1 MSLLVLLA
9 TIVAIIIYEN
19 NSKQKIMDS
28 KDFRDWRDYY
38 LNSGY
43 SEKQATDYALAQCR
57 KGDKLEN
64 YDIDPQAVSINAT
77 SRASIETKAKE
88 QNPYASINWILAVA
102 CFCVIAGLLVM
113 VSTINSKLV
122 APLFVLVALALFAIG
137 YAIYKYVAVLKP
149 VGSAFLTSSM
159 ILLPCCL
166 MSFIDIFDDGIMAAI
181 VTSLLCLLFYA
192 GGAFVLNN
200 TILGGFSYFW
210 AMCLLWSLFAKF
222 PGSLEFIPYQLVL
235 PVFIICYI
243 ANYFYFEK
251 VKWLPVCF
259 RSGALVFSLVLPPLL
274 LCYAA
279 CTILIDDFALDFPLH
294 RTIAL
299 LLIFAIYVWRYF
311 KQKSTVNNIKMRFL
325 GQFLILFL
333 IADSM
338 NYSIFMT
345 GMRINTKI
353 INFSIIW
360 AFSFFAQAVA
370 TLLIKHKDEKDNKLE
385 GNAGIGALFGLAGTL
400 LIAGGL
406 PSNRYGVVA
415 CVVLAL
421 LAALGAI
428 YAIRRKNLD
437 WLYASYVA
445 LVILACVL
453 GTTIFKSSWTTLHSF
468 IYFTMLSLLA
478 VVLYPI
484 IAGLDKTKA
493 LRFTL
498 IASLTSSIVAAIVGV
513 DYFKYDFIAW
523 VVPALST
530 WLIFAMAHKQKI
542 LLELSIY
549 FTALVA
555 IVLVSDVATTMLQSC
570 GAYPYDNFTY
580 GGRYSL
586 CRDNILDVQKFV
598 QINVLSLTFL
608 LTSFLFEG
616 WKKKGEKKPWRVAV
630 AHLSF
635 SIFGSL
641 IALFAHS
648 YHEDLAIGLIFLL
661 EEAAILVGASLIQ
674 KRWMAI
680 MSGIIIGF
688 GGVYLTGLYKYTY
701 IWMILLGLGL
711 IGLVVWRLVALSK
724 KETNKIK
731 KD

>member
-1 MSLLVLLA
+1 
-9 TIVAIIIYEN
+9 
-19 NSKQKIMDS
+19 
-28 KDFRDWRDYY
+28 
-38 LNSGY
+38 
-43 SEKQATDYALAQCR
+43 
-57 KGDKLEN
+57 
-64 YDIDPQAVSINAT
+64 
-77 SRASIETKAKE
+77 
-88 QNPYASINWILAVA
+88 
-102 CFCVIAGLLVM
+102 
-113 VSTINSKLV
+113 
-122 APLFVLVALALFAIG
+122 
-137 YAIYKYVAVLKP
+137 
-149 VGSAFLTSSM
+149 
-159 ILLPCCL
+159 

-210 AMCLLWSLFAKF
+210 AMCLLWSLFAKL

-251 VKWLPVCF
+251 VEWLPVCF
-259 RSGALVFSLVLPPLL
+259 RSGALVFSLMLPPLL
-274 LCYAA
+274 LCYVA
-279 CTILIDDFALDFPLH
+279 CTILIDDFALSFPLH
-294 RTIAL
+294 RTIVL
-299 LLIFAIYVWRYF
+299 LLIFVIYAWRYL
-311 KQKSTVNNIKMRFL
+311 KQKSTVNSIKMRFT

-345 GMRINTKI
+345 GMRINTTI

-360 AFSFFAQAVA
+360 AFSFFAQAVV

-484 IAGLDKTKA
+484 IAGLDETKA

-570 GAYPYDNFTY
+570 GTYPYDNFTY

-586 CRDNILDVQKFV
+586 CRNNILDAQKFV

-674 KRWMAI
+674 KRWKAI

>member
-9 TIVAIIIYEN
+9 AIVAIIIYEN
-19 NSKQKIMDS
+19 NSKQKIMNS

-64 YDIDPQAVSINAT
+64 YDIDPQAVSVNAT

-137 YAIYKYVAVLKP
+137 YAIYKYVAILKP
-149 VGSAFLTSSM
+149 VGSAFLISSM

-166 MSFIDIFDDGIMAAI
+166 MSFIDIFDDEIMAAI

-200 TILGGFSYFW
+200 KILGGFSYFW
-210 AMCLLWSLFAKF
+210 AMCLLWSLFAKL
-222 PGSLEFIPYQLVL
+222 PDSLEFIPYQLVL

-251 VKWLPVCF
+251 VEWLPVCF

-279 CTILIDDFALDFPLH
+279 CSILIDNFALDFPFH
-294 RTIAL
+294 RTIVL
-299 LLIFAIYVWRYF
+299 LLIFAIYAWRYF
-311 KQKSTVNNIKMRFL
+311 KQKSTINNIKMRFL

-333 IADSM
+333 IADSI

-345 GMRINTKI
+345 GTRINTRI

-370 TLLIKHKDEKDNKLE
+370 TLLIKHKDDKDNKLE

-406 PSNRYGVVA
+406 PSSRYGVVA

-428 YAIRRKNLD
+428 YAIRRRNLD

-445 LVILACVL
+445 LVILAYIL

-468 IYFTMLSLLA
+468 IYFTTLSLLA
-478 VVLYPI
+478 VVLYQI
-484 IAGLDKTKA
+484 IAGLDETKA

-498 IASLTSSIVAAIVGV
+498 IASLTSSIIATIAGM

-530 WLIFAMAHKQKI
+530 WLIFAMAHKHKI

-549 FTALVA
+549 FTALTA

-570 GAYPYDNFTY
+570 GAYPYDNFTH

-586 CRDNILDVQKFV
+586 CRNNILDVQKFI
-598 QINVLSLTFL
+598 QINVLGLTFL
-608 LTSFLFEG
+608 LTSFLFES
-616 WKKKGEKKPWRVAV
+616 WKKKGEKKPWRMVV

-635 SIFGSL
+635 SILGSL

-648 YHEDLAIGLIFLL
+648 YHEDLTIGLIFLL

-680 MSGIIIGF
+680 MSGVIIGF

-724 KETNKIK
+724 KETNRIK
-731 KD
+731 KG

>member
-19 NSKQKIMDS
+19 NSKQKIMNS

-77 SRASIETKAKE
+77 SRSSIETKAKE

-210 AMCLLWSLFAKF
+210 AMCLLWSLFAKL

-279 CTILIDDFALDFPLH
+279 CSILIDDFALDFPLH
-294 RTIAL
+294 RTIVL
-299 LLIFAIYVWRYF
+299 LLIFAIYAWRYF

-333 IADSM
+333 IADRM

-360 AFSFFAQAVA
+360 AFSFFAQAVV

-484 IAGLDKTKA
+484 IAGLNKTKA

-530 WLIFAMAHKQKI
+530 WLIFAMARKQKI

-570 GAYPYDNFTY
+570 GAYPYDNFTH

-586 CRDNILDVQKFV
+586 CRDNILDAQKFV

-680 MSGIIIGF
+680 MSGVIIGF

-724 KETNKIK
+724 KETNSIK

>member
-9 TIVAIIIYEN
+9 TIIAIVIYEN

-64 YDIDPQAVSINAT
+64 YDIDPQAVSVNAT

-122 APLFVLVALALFAIG
+122 APLFVVVTLALFAIG

-149 VGSAFLTSSM
+149 VGSAFLTSST

-210 AMCLLWSLFAKF
+210 AMCLLWSLFAKL

-259 RSGALVFSLVLPPLL
+259 RSGALVFSLILPPLL

-294 RTIAL
+294 RTIVL

-353 INFSIIW
+353 INFSIFW

-523 VVPALST
+523 IVPALST
-530 WLIFAMAHKQKI
+530 WLIFAMTRKQKI

-549 FTALVA
+549 FTALTV

-570 GAYPYDNFTY
+570 GTYPYDNFTY

-586 CRDNILDVQKFV
+586 CRNNILDAQKFI

-608 LTSFLFEG
+608 LTSFLFES
-616 WKKKGEKKPWRVAV
+616 WKKKGEKKLWRVAV

-680 MSGIIIGF
+680 MSGVIIGF

-724 KETNKIK
+724 KETDRIK
-731 KD
+731 KN

>member
-9 TIVAIIIYEN
+9 AIVAIIIYEN

-77 SRASIETKAKE
+77 SRSSIETKAKE

-210 AMCLLWSLFAKF
+210 AMCLLWSLFAKL

-259 RSGALVFSLVLPPLL
+259 RPGALAFSLVLPPLL

-279 CTILIDDFALDFPLH
+279 GSILIDDFALDFPLH
-294 RTIAL
+294 RTIVL
-299 LLIFAIYVWRYF
+299 LLIFAIYAWRYF

-445 LVILACVL
+445 LVILACIL

-468 IYFTMLSLLA
+468 IYFTVLSLLA
-478 VVLYPI
+478 IVLYPI
-484 IAGLDKTKA
+484 IAGLDETKA

-498 IASLTSSIVAAIVGV
+498 IASLTSSIVAAIAGM

-549 FTALVA
+549 LTALVA
-555 IVLVSDVATTMLQSC
+555 IVLVSDVATTMLQGC
-570 GAYPYDNFTY
+570 GTYPYGNFTHS
-580 GGRYSL
+580 GRYSL
-586 CRDNILDVQKFV
+586 CRNNILDAQKFV
-598 QINVLSLTFL
+598 QINILSLTFL

-616 WKKKGEKKPWRVAV
+616 WKKKGVKKPWRVAV

-635 SIFGSL
+635 SIIGSL
-641 IALFAHS
+641 IALFAHNNQGN
-648 YHEDLAIGLIFLL
+648 LTIGLIFLL

-680 MSGIIIGF
+680 TSGVIIGF

>member
-9 TIVAIIIYEN
+9 AIVAIIIYEN
-19 NSKQKIMDS
+19 NSKQKIMNS

-64 YDIDPQAVSINAT
+64 YDIDPQAASVNAT
-77 SRASIETKAKE
+77 SQASIETKAKE
-88 QNPYASINWILAVA
+88 QNPYTSINWILAVA

-137 YAIYKYVAVLKP
+137 YAIYKYVAILKP
-149 VGSAFLTSSM
+149 VGSAFLISSM

-166 MSFIDIFDDGIMAAI
+166 MSFIDIFDDEIMAAI

-200 TILGGFSYFW
+200 KILGGFSYFW
-210 AMCLLWSLFAKF
+210 AMCLLWSLFAKL
-222 PGSLEFIPYQLVL
+222 PDSLEFIPYQLVL

-251 VKWLPVCF
+251 VEWLPVCF

-279 CTILIDDFALDFPLH
+279 CSILIENFALDFPFH
-294 RTIAL
+294 RTIVL
-299 LLIFAIYVWRYF
+299 LLIFAIYAWRYF
-311 KQKSTVNNIKMRFL
+311 KQKSTINNIKMRFL
-325 GQFLILFL
+325 GQFLILLL
-333 IADSM
+333 IADSI

-345 GMRINTKI
+345 GTRINTRT

-370 TLLIKHKDEKDNKLE
+370 TLLIKHKNEKDNKLE
-385 GNAGIGALFGLAGTL
+385 GSAGIGALFGLAGTL

-468 IYFTMLSLLA
+468 IYFTTLSLLA

-484 IAGLDKTKA
+484 IAGLDETRA

-498 IASLTSSIVAAIVGV
+498 IASLTSSIVAAIAGM
-513 DYFKYDFIAW
+513 DYFRYDFIAW
-523 VVPALST
+523 VVPALSA
-530 WLIFAMAHKQKI
+530 WLIFAMAHKHKI

-549 FTALVA
+549 FTALTA

-570 GAYPYDNFTY
+570 GAYPYDNFTH
-580 GGRYSL
+580 GGQYSL
-586 CRDNILDVQKFV
+586 CRNNILDAQKFV

-608 LTSFLFEG
+608 LTSFLFES
-616 WKKKGEKKPWRVAV
+616 WKKKGEKKPWRMVV

-635 SIFGSL
+635 SILGSL

-680 MSGIIIGF
+680 MSGVIIGF

-724 KETNKIK
+724 KETNRIK

>member
-9 TIVAIIIYEN
+9 AIVAIIIYEN

-64 YDIDPQAVSINAT
+64 YDIDPQAVSVNAT
-77 SRASIETKAKE
+77 SRSSIETKAKE

-210 AMCLLWSLFAKF
+210 AMCLLWSLFAKL

-251 VKWLPVCF
+251 VEWLPVCF
-259 RSGALVFSLVLPPLL
+259 RSGALVFSLMLPPLL
-274 LCYAA
+274 LCYVA
-279 CTILIDDFALDFPLH
+279 CTILIDDFALSFPLH
-294 RTIAL
+294 RTIVL
-299 LLIFAIYVWRYF
+299 LLIFVIYAWRYL
-311 KQKSTVNNIKMRFL
+311 KQKSTVNSIKMRFT

-345 GMRINTKI
+345 GMRINTTI

-360 AFSFFAQAVA
+360 AFSFFAQAVV

-484 IAGLDKTKA
+484 IAGLDETKA

-570 GAYPYDNFTY
+570 GTYPYDNFTY

-586 CRDNILDVQKFV
+586 CRNNILDAQKFV

-648 YHEDLAIGLIFLL
+648 YHEDLAIGLVFLL

>member
-1 MSLLVLLA
+1 
-9 TIVAIIIYEN
+9 
-19 NSKQKIMDS
+19 
-28 KDFRDWRDYY
+28 
-38 LNSGY
+38 
-43 SEKQATDYALAQCR
+43 
-57 KGDKLEN
+57 
-64 YDIDPQAVSINAT
+64 
-77 SRASIETKAKE
+77 
-88 QNPYASINWILAVA
+88 
-102 CFCVIAGLLVM
+102 
-113 VSTINSKLV
+113 
-122 APLFVLVALALFAIG
+122 
-137 YAIYKYVAVLKP
+137 
-149 VGSAFLTSSM
+149 
-159 ILLPCCL
+159 
-166 MSFIDIFDDGIMAAI
+166 
-181 VTSLLCLLFYA
+181 
-192 GGAFVLNN
+192 
-200 TILGGFSYFW
+200 
-210 AMCLLWSLFAKF
+210 
-222 PGSLEFIPYQLVL
+222 
-235 PVFIICYI
+235 
-243 ANYFYFEK
+243 
-251 VKWLPVCF
+251 
-259 RSGALVFSLVLPPLL
+259 
-274 LCYAA
+274 
-279 CTILIDDFALDFPLH
+279 
-294 RTIAL
+294 
-299 LLIFAIYVWRYF
+299 
-311 KQKSTVNNIKMRFL
+311 MRFL

-333 IADSM
+333 IADNM

-453 GTTIFKSSWTTLHSF
+453 STTIFKSSWTTLHSF
-468 IYFTMLSLLA
+468 IYFTILSLLA

-484 IAGLDKTKA
+484 IAGLDETKA

-498 IASLTSSIVAAIVGV
+498 IASLTSSIVAAIAGM

-549 FTALVA
+549 LTALVA
-555 IVLVSDVATTMLQSC
+555 IVLVSDVATTMLQGC
-570 GAYPYDNFTY
+570 GTYPYGNFTH

-586 CRDNILDVQKFV
+586 CRNNILDVQKFV

-608 LTSFLFEG
+608 LTSFLFES

-635 SIFGSL
+635 SILGSL

-680 MSGIIIGF
+680 MSGVIIGF

-724 KETNKIK
+724 KETNSIK

>member
-1 MSLLVLLA
+1 MSLLVLL
-9 TIVAIIIYEN
+9 VAIVVIVIYEN
-19 NSKQKIMDS
+19 NSKQKIMNS

-38 LNSGY
+38 LDSGY

-64 YDIDPQAVSINAT
+64 YDIDPQAVSVNAT
-77 SRASIETKAKE
+77 SRASVETKAKE

-137 YAIYKYVAVLKP
+137 YAIYKYVAILKP
-149 VGSAFLTSSM
+149 VGSAFLVSSM

-166 MSFIDIFDDGIMAAI
+166 ISFIDIFDDGIMAAI

-200 TILGGFSYFW
+200 KILGGFSYFW
-210 AMCLLWSLFAKF
+210 AMCLLWSLFAKL
-222 PGSLEFIPYQLVL
+222 PDSLEFIPYQLVL

-243 ANYFYFEK
+243 TNYFYFEK
-251 VKWLPVCF
+251 VEWLPVCF

-279 CTILIDDFALDFPLH
+279 CSILIEDFALDFPFH
-294 RTIAL
+294 RTIVL
-299 LLIFAIYVWRYF
+299 LLIFAIYAWRYF
-311 KQKSTVNNIKMRFL
+311 KQKSTINNIKMRFL

-345 GMRINTKI
+345 GIRVNTRI

-370 TLLIKHKDEKDNKLE
+370 TLLIKHKDKKDNKLE

-406 PSNRYGVVA
+406 PSSRYGIVA

-445 LVILACVL
+445 LVILAYVL
-453 GTTIFKSSWTTLHSF
+453 DATIFKSSWTTLHSF
-468 IYFTMLSLLA
+468 VYFTTLSLLA

-484 IAGLDKTKA
+484 IAGLDETKA
-493 LRFTL
+493 LRFS
-498 IASLTSSIVAAIVGV
+498 A
-513 DYFKYDFIAW
+513 
-523 VVPALST
+523 

-549 FTALVA
+549 FTALTA

-570 GAYPYDNFTY
+570 GAYPYDNFTH

-586 CRDNILDVQKFV
+586 CRNNILDVQKFV

-608 LTSFLFEG
+608 LTSFLFES

-648 YHEDLAIGLIFLL
+648 YHENLAIGLIFLL

-680 MSGIIIGF
+680 MSGVIIGF

-724 KETNKIK
+724 KETNRIK

>member
-9 TIVAIIIYEN
+9 AIVAIIIYEN

-64 YDIDPQAVSINAT
+64 YDIDPQAVSVNAT
-77 SRASIETKAKE
+77 SRSSIETKAKE

-210 AMCLLWSLFAKF
+210 AMCLLWSLFAKL

-251 VKWLPVCF
+251 VEWLPVCF
-259 RSGALVFSLVLPPLL
+259 RSGALVFSLMLPPLL
-274 LCYAA
+274 LCYVA
-279 CTILIDDFALDFPLH
+279 CTILIDDFALSFPLH
-294 RTIAL
+294 RTIVL
-299 LLIFAIYVWRYF
+299 LLIFVIYAWRYL
-311 KQKSTVNNIKMRFL
+311 KQKSTVNSIKMRFT

-345 GMRINTKI
+345 GMRINTTI

-360 AFSFFAQAVA
+360 AFSFFAQAVV

-484 IAGLDKTKA
+484 IAGLDETKA

-570 GAYPYDNFTY
+570 GTYPYDNFTY

-586 CRDNILDVQKFV
+586 CRNNILDAQKFV

>member
-9 TIVAIIIYEN
+9 TIIAIVIYEN

-64 YDIDPQAVSINAT
+64 YDIDPQAVSVNAT
-77 SRASIETKAKE
+77 SRSSIETKAKE

-210 AMCLLWSLFAKF
+210 AMCLLWSLFAKL

-279 CTILIDDFALDFPLH
+279 GSILIDDFALDFPLH
-294 RTIAL
+294 RTIVL
-299 LLIFAIYVWRYF
+299 LLLFAIYAWRYF

-353 INFSIIW
+353 INFSIFW

-468 IYFTMLSLLA
+468 IYFTVLSLLA
-478 VVLYPI
+478 IVLYPI
-484 IAGLDKTKA
+484 IAGLDETKA

-498 IASLTSSIVAAIVGV
+498 IASLTSSIVAAIAGM

-549 FTALVA
+549 LTALVA

-570 GAYPYDNFTY
+570 GAYPYDNFTH

-586 CRDNILDVQKFV
+586 CRNNILDAQKFV

-608 LTSFLFEG
+608 LTSFLFES
-616 WKKKGEKKPWRVAV
+616 WKKKEEKKPWRVAG

-635 SIFGSL
+635 SILGSL

-661 EEAAILVGASLIQ
+661 EEAAILIGASLIQ

-680 MSGIIIGF
+680 MSGVIIGF

-724 KETNKIK
+724 KETNSIK

>member
-19 NSKQKIMDS
+19 NSKQKIMNS

-77 SRASIETKAKE
+77 SRSSIETKAKE

-210 AMCLLWSLFAKF
+210 AMCLLWSLFAKL

-279 CTILIDDFALDFPLH
+279 CSILIDDFALDFPLH
-294 RTIAL
+294 RTIVL
-299 LLIFAIYVWRYF
+299 LLIFAIYAWRYF

-360 AFSFFAQAVA
+360 AFSFFAQAVV

-484 IAGLDKTKA
+484 IAGLNKTKA

-530 WLIFAMAHKQKI
+530 WLIFAMARKQKI

-570 GAYPYDNFTY
+570 GAYPYDNFTH

-586 CRDNILDVQKFV
+586 CRDNILDAQKFV

-680 MSGIIIGF
+680 MSGVIIGF

-724 KETNKIK
+724 KETNSIK

>member
-1 MSLLVLLA
+1 MSLLVLLVA
-9 TIVAIIIYEN
+9 IVAIIIYEN
-19 NSKQKIMDS
+19 NSKQKIMNS

-64 YDIDPQAVSINAT
+64 YDIDPQAVSVNAT
-77 SRASIETKAKE
+77 SQASIETKAKE

-137 YAIYKYVAVLKP
+137 YAIYKYVTILKP
-149 VGSAFLTSSM
+149 VGSAFLISSM

-166 MSFIDIFDDGIMAAI
+166 ISFIDIFDDGIMATI

-200 TILGGFSYFW
+200 KILGGFSYFW
-210 AMCLLWSLFAKF
+210 AMCLLWSLFAKL
-222 PGSLEFIPYQLVL
+222 PDSLEFIPYQLVL

-251 VKWLPVCF
+251 VEWLPVCF

-279 CTILIDDFALDFPLH
+279 CSILIDNFALDFPFH
-294 RTIAL
+294 RTIVL
-299 LLIFAIYVWRYF
+299 LLIFAIYAWRYF
-311 KQKSTVNNIKMRFL
+311 KQKSTINNIKMRFL

-333 IADSM
+333 IADSI

-345 GMRINTKI
+345 GTRINTRT

-360 AFSFFAQAVA
+360 AFSFFAQAVV
-370 TLLIKHKDEKDNKLE
+370 TLLIKHRDEKDNKLE
-385 GNAGIGALFGLAGTL
+385 GSAGIGALFGLAGTL

-406 PSNRYGVVA
+406 PSTRYGVVA

-445 LVILACVL
+445 LVILAYVL
-453 GTTIFKSSWTTLHSF
+453 GTTVFKSSWTTLHSF
-468 IYFTMLSLLA
+468 VYFTTLSLLA

-484 IAGLDKTKA
+484 IAGLDETKA

-498 IASLTSSIVAAIVGV
+498 IVSLTSSIVAAIVGM

-523 VVPALST
+523 VVPTLSA
-530 WLIFAMAHKQKI
+530 WLIFAMAHKHKI

-549 FTALVA
+549 FTALTA

-570 GAYPYDNFTY
+570 GAYPYDNFTH

-586 CRDNILDVQKFV
+586 CRNNILDVQKFI
-598 QINVLSLTFL
+598 QINVLGLTFL
-608 LTSFLFEG
+608 LTSFLFES
-616 WKKKGEKKPWRVAV
+616 WKKKGEKKPWRMVV

-635 SIFGSL
+635 SILGSL

-680 MSGIIIGF
+680 MSGVIIGF

-724 KETNKIK
+724 KETDRIK

>member
-64 YDIDPQAVSINAT
+64 YDIDPQAVSVNAT
-77 SRASIETKAKE
+77 SRSSIETKAKE

-122 APLFVLVALALFAIG
+122 APLFVVVALALFAIG

-210 AMCLLWSLFAKF
+210 AMCLLWSLFAKL

-279 CTILIDDFALDFPLH
+279 GSILIDDFALDFPLH
-294 RTIAL
+294 RTIVL
-299 LLIFAIYVWRYF
+299 LLIFAIYAWRYF

-360 AFSFFAQAVA
+360 AFSFFAQAVV

-406 PSNRYGVVA
+406 PSNRYGIVA

-484 IAGLDKTKA
+484 IAGLNKTKA

-570 GAYPYDNFTY
+570 GTYPYDNFTH

-616 WKKKGEKKPWRVAV
+616 WKKKGEKKPWRVAA

-661 EEAAILVGASLIQ
+661 EEAAILVGSSLIQ

-680 MSGIIIGF
+680 MSGVIIGF

-724 KETNKIK
+724 KETNRIK